1 MLIYEEIQ
9 KLKKLNTELESNL
22 TTLKLDTKSEVL
34 EAHKE
39 QIEEVANQ
47 ALQEAISQIKA
58 YADEKIKQSIKDLEE
73 FQVARVKK
81 LFEAQ
86 IEAILRDFS
95 VDDLSRKIALDF
107 ATQNAQNATNAIES
121 IVLAHTS
128 DFIKRAKDDISQAV
142 YEGLSATRT
151 MLDTTLELKKE
162 LASEAG
168 LNAIRKYRFECALH
182 LSAICATSELKTLS
196 LAYVAEDFPPRPR
209 EMQTNALLKD

>member
-9 KLKKLNTELESNL
+9 KLKKLNTELESSL
-22 TTLKLDTKSEVL
+22 TTLKEDTKGEVL

-39 QIEEVANQ
+39 QIEQVAHQ

-58 YADEKIKQSIKDLEE
+58 YADEKIKQSTNDLEA
-73 FQVARVKK
+73 FHAARVKM

-86 IEAILRDFS
+86 IEALLQDFS
-95 VDDLSRKIALDF
+95 VDNLSRKIALDF

-128 DFIKRAKDDISQAV
+128 DFIKRAKDDISQATR
-142 YEGLSATRT
+142 EALSATRT
-151 MLDTTLELKKE
+151 MLDTALELKNE
-162 LASEAG
+162 LSSQAG
-168 LNAIRKYRFECALH
+168 LNAIKKYRFECALH

-196 LAYVAEDFPPRPR
+196 LAYSAEDFPPRPR

>member
-9 KLKKLNTELESNL
+9 KLKKLNTELESSL
-22 TTLKLDTKSEVL
+22 ASLKEDTKGEVL

-39 QIEEVANQ
+39 QIEQVAHQ
-47 ALQEAISQIKA
+47 ALQEATSQIKA
-58 YADEKIKQSIKDLEE
+58 YADEKIKQSTNDLEA
-73 FQVARVKK
+73 FHAARVKM

-86 IEAILRDFS
+86 IEALLQDFS
-95 VDDLSRKIALDF
+95 VDNLSRKIALDF

-121 IVLAHTS
+121 IVLAHTN
-128 DFIKRAKDDISQAV
+128 DFIKRAKDDISRATQEA
-142 YEGLSATRT
+142 LSATRT

-196 LAYVAEDFPPRPR
+196 LAYSAEDSHHARAKCK
-209 EMQTNALLKD
+209 QTHC